1 MMSLKVSI
9 GFPVW
14 SISLSFPKSTAEF
27 VDDVSKIRLLIRL
40 EIQSDLISRSLNLDG
55 VSAFDEIIPSA
66 KDNVQFKSHFLLKCL
81 NFFIFKCSSLIHTIR
96 NTYRDHQIQ
105 YRLGIHCVET
115 LTLVP
120 EIATF
125 PLITILV
132 TNCNFC

>member
-55 VSAFDEIIPSA
+55 VSAFDAIIPSA
-66 KDNVQFKSHFLLKCL
+66 KDSVQFKSHFRLKCL
-81 NFFIFKCSSLIHTIR
+81 NVLMSQLDSYYLYSL
-96 NTYRDHQIQ
+96 
-105 YRLGIHCVET
+105 
-115 LTLVP
+115 
-120 EIATF
+120 
-125 PLITILV
+125 
-132 TNCNFC
+132 